1 MQRKKGS
8 ILLYQTFAFLLVR
21 VRGLELLQK
30 RRSSAALCQNYNMR
44 RAEFVFANK
53 NKRVEFARLH
63 INAKKAKQALKW
75 CLLCFFGAGKRTWTS
90 TKLPPLE
97 PESSASANSAIP
109 ANCAVYWRPLYYT
122 RWGLFCQDL
131 LLKFFRKN
139 FHFFWKKTWHF
150 IKIVYNIVCCV

>member
-63 INAKKAKQALKW
+63 INAKKQSRHHLGA
-75 CLLCFFGAGKRTWTS
+75 CFAFLVRVRG
-90 TKLPPLE
+90 LE
-97 PESSASANSAIP
+97 PPRSCP
-109 ANCAVYWRPLYYT
+109 
-122 RWGLFCQDL
+122 
-131 LLKFFRKN
+131 
-139 FHFFWKKTWHF
+139 H
-150 IKIVYNIVCCV
+150 